1 MKVSV
6 DTICRTVLL
15 IVALINVGLEMTGH
29 SIIPIDDEQI
39 TQIISLVFTVVASLT
54 AWWKNNSFTK
64 NAIKADKYKAE
75 LDEKSVQEL

>member
-29 SIIPIDDEQI
+29 SIIPIDDETI